1 MQWAS
6 LKENPCFL
14 LVSGG
19 ICVERLI
26 ADVDTPALLKKL
38 HDLARESLADEQLA
52 SWEEFARQFFDR
64 FLLSEWAGRE
74 VKDIFGAVNSCWR
87 MLRHFSPSAPD
98 IRLYNPALEE
108 DGWLCP
114 HTVLQVQQR
123 DMPFLVDSIRIE
135 LNRRNIA
142 IHSIKSTLLQ
152 VRRDTSHKLERL
164 FPPPV
169 ANGELVHEGKHPVV
183 PGAHREALI
192 YMEISLHT
200 DRKFL
205 RSVARELHE
214 VLREVEAVVADYQP
228 LLGVTEG
235 TEQGLQRVTQVPL
248 NQRVDESRAF
258 LRWLM
263 DDHFTFLAYAE
274 YDLVNR
280 DGVQELH
287 ENKDRRLGLFRLEG
301 TPSDVKT
308 LDADKPGIAQFY
320 LSPKL
325 IAFSKSATRA
335 RVHRH
340 AYSDYVVVKRF
351 NEQGEVCGEARIL
364 GLYTSNVYTVSPLTI
379 PLIREKVDQVFLR
392 TGLDRT
398 SHDGKAL
405 QQILE
410 TFPRDELFQ
419 SRTSELY
426 ETVTGVASINER
438 YMVRL
443 FMRPD
448 TFGKFVNCLV
458 YVPRDLFNTR
468 VRIRIQELIG
478 RSIQAEELDFTTHFS
493 ESILARVH
501 MVFRI
506 DPNLK
511 LHYDVRRLER
521 EIVEITRSWEDR
533 LLAALIEAKGEERAI
548 QLLEQYDEAFPAAYR
563 DHFDARTA
571 VQDIDFIS
579 ALGGACDLAMS
590 FYQPVDVDPRSLR
603 FKVFRRGD
611 PMELSDVIPVLENLG
626 VRVVS
631 EHPYHIVSKDHTS
644 VWLHEF
650 NLLYDLPV
658 RVDVH
663 SVKHSFQQAF
673 AAVWHGDAEDDAFNR
688 LVLGARLSWREVM
701 LLRTL
706 ACYMRQTL
714 FNFTDNYI
722 AAALVN
728 HTAITRNLVA
738 LFKAKF
744 DPRLNRSR
752 RTNEERITRLQEKII
767 AGLDAVPNLNEDR
780 ILRRYLAVLE
790 GILRTNYFQVN
801 LQETHKDYLSIKFSP
816 RSIPEIPEPRPLYE
830 IFVYSPR
837 VEGVH
842 LRGGKVARGGLR
854 WSDRLQDYRTEVLG
868 LVKAQQ
874 VKNAVI
880 VPNGAKGG
888 FVCKKP
894 PAEGGREALRKE
906 AIVCYQTFIRGLLD
920 ITDNLNGD
928 EVVPPKDVVRLDED
942 DPYLVVAADK
952 GTASFSDIAN
962 KISLEYRH
970 WLGDA
975 FASGGSQGYDHK
987 AMGITA
993 RGAWVAVQRHFR
1005 EKGVNVQKEDFTV
1018 VGIGDMGGDVF
1029 GNGML
1034 QSKHIRLVAAFNH
1047 LHIFVDPSPDSAASY
1062 DERKRLFNAD
1072 RSGWPDYATGLISA
1086 GGGVFSR
1093 DAKSI
1098 PITPEMKQRFDI
1110 NADQLTPNELI
1121 RALLKAPVD
1130 LLWNGGIG
1138 TYVKARHES
1147 HADVGDKSNDSV
1159 RVNGEELRCQV
1170 VGEGGN
1176 LGMTQAGRIE
1186 YCLNGGSCNTDFI
1199 DNAGGVDCSDHEV
1212 NAKILLN
1219 KVMANGDL
1227 TEKQRNRLLEAMT
1240 ENVARLVLSNNY
1252 HQTQAI
1258 SLARTDALR
1267 RNAEYRRVMNIWH
1280 NQGLLDRE
1288 LEFLPDDETLEERQ
1302 AQGEGLTR
1310 PELAVLT
1317 SYAKVILKN
1326 DLAEADIASDDYV
1339 ARFAYNA
1346 FPQKLRELY
1355 PEYIDNHHL
1364 RCELVATQVAND
1376 MVNHMGISFTQR
1388 LMDSTGVGP
1397 GDVAKAY
1404 IIARDTHRLNGC
1416 WKSLED
1422 LDYRVNSQ
1430 VQMALMTTM
1439 MRRVRRASRWFLRN
1453 RRSHLEPAV
1462 EVANFAPAVHELNRN
1477 LPDLLRGEALHEW
1490 QSICREFSD
1499 AGVPETLVAE
1509 VASPGYLYG
1518 GLSVVEVAQ
1527 QLDIDLLVAA
1537 QMYFDLAELLQ
1548 LHGVASQISDVNV
1561 ETYWHAMARETYLD
1575 DLEAQLRR
1583 LTLALCRFITPECDV
1598 DSVIGQW
1605 SQQQQLQLERWN
1617 SMANEVQ
1624 NSAGSDFALFSVAL
1638 RELLDLVQIAQHTET
1653 LDGEVVELHSRASAS
1668 G

>member
-1 MQWAS
+1 M
-6 LKENPCFL
+6 
-14 LVSGG
+14 
-19 ICVERLI
+19 ERLI

-38 HDLARESLADEQLA
+38 HSLASESLGDEELA

-74 VKDIFGAVNSCWR
+74 VKDIYGAVHSCWR
-87 MLRHFSPSAPD
+87 MLKHYNPSAPD
-98 IRLYNPALEE
+98 IRLFNPTLEE

-114 HTVLQVQQR
+114 HTVLQVQQK
-123 DMPFLVDSIRIE
+123 DMPFLVDSIRVE

-152 VRRDTSHKLERL
+152 VSRDSEQKLERL
-164 FPPPV
+164 YPPPV
-169 ANGELVHEGKHPVV
+169 ANGNVVHEGKRPVI
-183 PGAHREALI
+183 PGANREALI

-200 DRKFL
+200 EPKFL
-205 RSVARELHE
+205 RSVIRELRE
-214 VLREVEAVVADYQP
+214 VLREVEAVVSDYQP
-228 LLGVTEG
+228 LLDVTE
-235 TEQGLQRVTQVPL
+235 EAEENLQRVSQVPL

-258 LRWLM
+258 LTWLR

-274 YDLVNR
+274 YDLVSKK
-280 DGVQELH
+280 GIQELH
-287 ENKDRRLGLFRLEG
+287 ENKSKRLGLFRLED
-301 TPSDVKT
+301 TPPDIKT
-308 LDADKPGIAQFY
+308 LDDDKPGISQFY

-364 GLYTSNVYTVSPLTI
+364 GLYTSNVYTVSPQLI
-379 PLIREKVDQVFLR
+379 PLIREKVEQVFLR

-405 QQILE
+405 RQILE

-426 ETVTGVASINER
+426 EIVTGVASINER

-511 LHYDVRRLER
+511 LNYDVRRLER

-533 LLAALIEAKGEERAI
+533 LLTALVEAKGEERAT
-548 QLLEQYDEAFPAAYR
+548 QLLEQYGEAFPAAYR
-563 DHFDARTA
+563 EHFDARTA
-571 VQDIDFIS
+571 VQDIDFIT
-579 ALGGACDLAMS
+579 ALGDTHDLGMS
-590 FYQPVDVDPRSLR
+590 FYQPVDVDARSLR
-603 FKVFRRGD
+603 FKVFRRGE

-631 EHPYHIVSKDHTS
+631 EHPYHIVTRDHNS
-644 VWLHEF
+644 VWLHKF
-650 NLLYDLPV
+650 NLFYDLPV
-658 RVDVH
+658 RVDVQA
-663 SVKHSFQQAF
+663 VKHSFQDAF
-673 AAVWHGDAEDDAFNR
+673 EAVWHGHAESDAFNR

-701 LLRTL
+701 LLRAL

-714 FNFTDNYI
+714 FNFTDSYI
-722 AAALVN
+722 ASALVN
-728 HTAITRNLVA
+728 HMAITRNLVA

-744 DPRLNRSR
+744 DPRLNRSSR
-752 RTNEERITRLQEKII
+752 NQGRVARLQEKII

-790 GILRTNYFQVN
+790 GTLRTNYFQTN
-801 LQETHKDYLSIKFSP
+801 SLGSHKDYLSIKLSP
-816 RSIPEIPEPRPLYE
+816 RSIPDIPEPRPLYE

-837 VEGVH
+837 IEGVH

-888 FVCKKP
+888 FVCKRP
-894 PAEGGREALRKE
+894 PAEGSRAALQKE
-906 AIVCYQTFIRGLLD
+906 AIACYQIFIRGLLD
-920 ITDNLNGD
+920 ITDNLKGD
-928 EVVPPKDVVRLDED
+928 AVVPPKDVIRLDDD

-962 KISLEYRH
+962 EISLEYQH

-1005 EKGVNVQKEDFTV
+1005 EVGVDVQKEDFTV
-1018 VGIGDMGGDVF
+1018 VGVGDMGGDVF

-1034 QSKHIRLVAAFNH
+1034 QSKHIQLVAAFNH
-1047 LHIFVDPSPDSAASY
+1047 LHIFVDPNPDASSSFE
-1062 DERKRLFNAD
+1062 ERKRLFSAE
-1072 RSGWPDYATGLISA
+1072 RSGWSEYSTRLISS
-1086 GGGVFSR
+1086 GGGIFTR

-1098 PITPEMKQRFDI
+1098 RITPEMKERFDI
-1110 NADQLTPNELI
+1110 SAEELAPNDLI
-1121 RALLKAPVD
+1121 RAILKAPVD

-1138 TYVKARHES
+1138 TYVKSRSES
-1147 HADVGDKSNDSV
+1147 HGDVGDKSNDSL
-1159 RVNGEELRCQV
+1159 RVNGEELRCKV

-1176 LGMTQAGRIE
+1176 LGMTQAGRVE
-1186 YCLNGGSCNTDFI
+1186 YSLNGGACNTDFV

-1219 KVMANGDL
+1219 TVMADGDL
-1227 TEKQRNRLLEAMT
+1227 TEKQRNRLLESMT
-1240 ENVARLVLSNNY
+1240 DNVARLVLSNNY

-1258 SLARTDALR
+1258 SLAQTDALK
-1267 RNAEYRRVMNIWH
+1267 RNAEYRRVMNTWH
-1280 NQGLLDRE
+1280 SQGRLDRE
-1288 LEFLPDDETLEERQ
+1288 LEFLPDDETLDERY
-1302 AQGEGLTR
+1302 AQGQGLTR
-1310 PELAVLT
+1310 PELAILI

-1346 FPQKLRELY
+1346 FPEKLRQRY
-1355 PEYIDNHHL
+1355 PEQIDTHHL

-1376 MVNHMGISFTQR
+1376 LVNHMGISFAQR
-1388 LMDSTGVGP
+1388 LIDSTGVGA

-1404 IIARDTHRLNGC
+1404 IIARDTHRLSEC

-1422 LDYRVNSQ
+1422 LDYRVDANI
-1430 VQMALMTTM
+1430 QMALMTTM

-1453 RRSHLEPAV
+1453 RRSHLDPAE
-1462 EVANFAPAVHELNRN
+1462 EVAKFAPAVHELIRN
-1477 LPDLLRGEALHEW
+1477 LPDLLRGEALQEW
-1490 QSICREFSD
+1490 QASCQGFSE
-1499 AGVPETLVAE
+1499 AGVPEALVSE
-1509 VASPGYLYG
+1509 IASPGYLYG

-1527 QLDIDLLVAA
+1527 QLDIELLVAA

-1548 LHGVASQISDVNV
+1548 LHGVAGQISDVNV
-1561 ETYWHAMARETYLD
+1561 ESYWHAMARETYLD
-1575 DLEAQLRR
+1575 DLESQLRS
-1583 LTLALCRFITPECDV
+1583 LTKALCRFVTPEFHV
-1598 DSVIGQW
+1598 DAVIEHW
-1605 SQQQQLQLERWN
+1605 SRQQSSQLERWRN
-1617 SMANEVQ
+1617 MANEVQ
-1624 NSAGSDFALFSVAL
+1624 NSAGNDFAIFSVAL

-1653 LDGEVVELHSRASAS
+1653 LDGELVEFSARASA
-1668 G
+1668 